1 MEGSETSKVKFL
13 FLCVTRF
20 FKFVPLN
27 KIYSIKI
34 KKIIWLGKYLLCVYF
49 FDSIA
54 ERRISQLFWL
64 MSAFGKCQRDCW
76 CEKQNDFV
84 VSALFCQGDFFC
96 HFKSSK
102 LSKKKKKKNWTK
114 IPTPKQI
121 CACYVFQGILEIF
134 SSIYAL
140 LFIFSKL

>member
-84 VSALFCQGDFFC
+84 VSALFCQGDFFF

-102 LSKKKKKKNWTK
+102 LSKKKEKKKLDKNTHTQANMCLLRISRNFRDIFK
-114 IPTPKQI
+114 YI
-121 CACYVFQGILEIF
+121 CFTLYL
-134 SSIYAL
+134 
-140 LFIFSKL
+140 